1 MRKSISRKTILKE
14 AGVLLA
20 VSMMI
25 LSTIIVTANINDSKK
40 ANVNVSENMFNE
52 DCGCSTSDGIQLIV
66 GICDNFTLPTEPT
79 YPSTALLH
87 WILHHYNGTQG
98 SRPCDQ
104 RGIDQY
110 WAHTFDL
117 TGACSQSCIKGAT
130 LTITVWNEGSNGN
143 DALYLGCIDNNA
155 SNLDRG
161 WNLASNGIP
170 YGQKGTIV
178 LNLANY
184 PTIFHNMINHSFLDV
199 IVEDDSAVDCAI
211 LTIECCCFN
220 VSIPEKCNIGVQ
232 VTIKNICNETETN
245 VPWNI
250 TITGGSL
257 WYGQHKTNVISSF
270 SPASTMKIRSLP
282 IGFGKIT
289 ITVTID
295 DCPPLKW
302 SAFLLF
308 IFVCNVHRI
317 P

>member
-1 MRKSISRKTILKE
+1 MRRKNILKE
-14 AGVLLA
+14 AGVLLIA
-20 VSMMI
+20 SLMV
-25 LSTIIVTANINDSKK
+25 LSTLMITANKNIIK
-40 ANVNVSENMFNE
+40 ADMNVSENVYDE
-52 DCGCSTSDGIQLIV
+52 GCGCGTSGGIQLTV

-87 WILHHYNGTQG
+87 WILAHYNGTQG

-104 RGIDQY
+104 TGSDQF

-117 TGACSQSCIKGAT
+117 TGVCNQSCIIGAT
-130 LTITVWNEGSNGN
+130 LTITVWNQGGNGN
-143 DALYLGCIDNNA
+143 DNLYIGCIDNNA
-155 SNLDRG
+155 SNWDSG
-161 WNLASNGIP
+161 WNLKDGCGIP
-170 YGQKGTIV
+170 VGQKGTIV

-184 PTIFHNMINHSFLDV
+184 PTVFHNMINHSFLDV

-220 VSIPEKCNIGVQ
+220 VNIPEKCNVGVQ
-232 VTIKNICNETETN
+232 VTIKNVCNETATN

-250 TITGGSL
+250 TITGGTL
-257 WYGQHKTNVISSF
+257 WFGQHKTGTISSF
-270 SPASTMKIRSLP
+270 SPASTMKIKSLP

-289 ITVTID
+289 ITVTVD
-295 DCPPLKW
+295 DCPPYKW
-302 SAFLLF
+302 SAFLFF